1 MSKKKSYMNHNN
13 LLSEGF
19 FSKLFKFFKS
29 DSTTEKKVKSSFGV
43 KKQLKKLNNSVSD
56 LEKALE
62 NEFGKKIPLEK
73 FKLSDFD

>member
-1 MSKKKSYMNHNN
+1 MSKKKSYMNQNN

-19 FSKLFKFFKS
+19 FNKLFKLLKV
-29 DSTTEKKVKSSFGV
+29 DSTLKDKVKSSFGI
-43 KKQLKKLNNSVSD
+43 KKQLKKLNNSVSG

-62 NEFGKKIPLEK
+62 NEFGRKIPLEK

>member
-13 LLSEGF
+13 LLNEGF
-19 FSKLFKFFKS
+19 FNKLFKLFKI
-29 DSTTEKKVKSSFGV
+29 DNTLKDKVKSSFGV
-43 KKQLKKLNNSVSD
+43 RKKLKKLNNSVSG